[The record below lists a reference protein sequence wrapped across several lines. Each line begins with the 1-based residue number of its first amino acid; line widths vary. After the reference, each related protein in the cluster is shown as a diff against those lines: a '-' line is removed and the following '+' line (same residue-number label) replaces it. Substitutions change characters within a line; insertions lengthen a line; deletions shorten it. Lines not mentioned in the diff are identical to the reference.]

1 MPVTRPTRPTRPS
14 RTIGTR
20 FAIAALA
27 GVILAVGVS
36 ACGSGDDVRTDS
48 ASTSAAPTT
57 PDGPVGSDPG
67 AVDDPDDG
75 ATGFYVPGELP
86 EGWTAR
92 LDHVSNPV
100 PQPCPCEHTMWREA
114 SGATLLSFTSE
125 AQEDLAVPSD
135 SPIGSSN
142 DQYLEIPGG
151 YVTASEYGVSATWLD
166 GSRTHMLATEATPET
181 EPRFDAEEMA
191 RLARAW
197 MDRGEL
203 VPPAGFEPVWSGTM
217 AEAAWATELYWTI
230 GDGERTMAVNLQPW
244 PYDVAEL
251 LPPWWGD
258 AVPVVLEGNGM
269 EVVQQPGWDEP
280 YLSGVWPGRAWIVVG
295 ESYGEYNYT
304 GPYLSREE
312 ILRVAGGFRAV
323 SAEEWAAYVAAQI
336 GESAADAC
344 EPLLLGD
351 RLADLRVLAD
361 DPRASLD
368 VRDLQDTCDRASE
381 AARRAVIDGEGANP
395 GS

>member
-1 MPVTRPTRPTRPS
+1 MPVTRPTRPR
-14 RTIGTR
+14 RTIGTC
-20 FAIAALA
+20 FALA
-27 GVILAVGVS
+27 VLGGVILAVGVT

-48 ASTSAAPTT
+48 ASTSAAPPT
-57 PDGPVGSDPG
+57 PDGSVGSDPG
-67 AVDDPDDG
+67 AVDDPDEG

-100 PQPCPCEHTMWREA
+100 PQSCPCEHTMWREA

-125 AQEDLAVPSD
+125 AQETLTVPSE

-151 YVTASEYGVSATWLD
+151 YVNASEYGVSATWFD
-166 GSRTHMLATEATPET
+166 GTRTYQLATEATPGT
-181 EPRFDAEEMA
+181 EPRFDAAEMA
-191 RLARAW
+191 HLARAW

-203 VPPAGFEPVWSGTM
+203 VPPTGFEPVWSGTM
-217 AEAAWATELYWTI
+217 AAAAWATDLYWTI

-251 LPPWWGD
+251 LPPWWD
-258 AVPVVLEGNGM
+258 AEPVVLEGNGL
-269 EVVQQPGWDEP
+269 EVVQEPGWDEP
-280 YLSGVWPGRAWIVVG
+280 YLSGIWPGRAWIVVG

-323 SAEEWAAYVAAQI
+323 SAEEWATYVAAQI
-336 GESAADAC
+336 GESAADTC
-344 EPLLLGD
+344 EPVLLGD

-381 AARRAVIDGEGANP
+381 AARRAMTE
-395 GS
+395 